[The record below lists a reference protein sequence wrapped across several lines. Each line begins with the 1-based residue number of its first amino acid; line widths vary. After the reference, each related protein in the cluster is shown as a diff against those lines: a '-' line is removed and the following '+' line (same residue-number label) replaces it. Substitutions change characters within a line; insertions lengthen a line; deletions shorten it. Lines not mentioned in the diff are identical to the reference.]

1 MKKNPK
7 QSKNLVGV
15 CETSHTTHDAKDIVV
30 GGVNADLGGA
40 GTSNGGGRDNKLK
53 DSVIDAGE
61 IACARWL
68 VFLRAKSERVNID
81 TSVWVASVVL
91 VWLNKIEVCAFAF
104 REAIL
109 TVKLELSS
117 DDRVFTPAVHLE
129 GSFGKDESTGIR
141 DTTLFTC
148 LESSGK
154 ISVGSCVITDITCGA
169 VGEKTRS
176 IDNRVVSAA

>member
-1 MKKNPK
+1 M
-7 QSKNLVGV
+7 
-15 CETSHTTHDAKDIVV
+15 
-30 GGVNADLGGA
+30 
-40 GTSNGGGRDNKLK
+40 
-53 DSVIDAGE
+53 
-61 IACARWL
+61 
-68 VFLRAKSERVNID
+68 
-81 TSVWVASVVL
+81 VL

-117 DDRVFTPAVHLE
+117 DNWVFTPAVHLE

-154 ISVGSCVITDITCGA
+154 ISMGSCVFTDITCGA